1 MDILTIDIFLG
12 GMIVGGFLGT
22 LFICIFI
29 VMAKPKRR
37 RYTDEKIKNVLY
49 HR

>member
-22 LFICIFI
+22 LFIG
-29 VMAKPKRR
+29 MAKPKRR